1 MSSFLFSS
9 YLLHFNCKFV
19 AQKKAI
25 HHVLKRTCF
34 LARFQ
39 KGKWKTTSLADRMTK
54 LERTIG
60 ATRTVLR
67 PYLGTRSAVVFHVS
81 SVTVSEIKVT
91 GRKFSPS
98 HFLNYTFKT
107 LSKKLLVSGCCG

>member
-39 KGKWKTTSLADRMTK
+39 KNYHKGLW
-54 LERTIG
+54 E
-60 ATRTVLR
+60 
-67 PYLGTRSAVVFHVS
+67 
-81 SVTVSEIKVT
+81 
-91 GRKFSPS
+91 FSNDGG
-98 HFLNYTFKT
+98 HE
-107 LSKKLLVSGCCG
+107 

>member
-39 KGKWKTTSLADRMTK
+39 KKPPASAGSLSSAAKR
-54 LERTIG
+54 
-60 ATRTVLR
+60 TRTSTVSMT
-67 PYLGTRSAVVFHVS
+67 TRSLILRVCQFRHRRVNKKYY
-81 SVTVSEIKVT
+81 TRISESMQAP
-91 GRKFSPS
+91 FE
-98 HFLNYTFKT
+98 FF
-107 LSKKLLVSGCCG
+107 